1 MTVLKEVVAELIGM
15 FVAERRLTIAV
26 LTVVAM
32 AGCLVDFTDLDPLVG
47 GSVLLFGCLILL
59 VESVCR
65 AAFKPTPQ

>member
-26 LTVVAM
+26 LTVATI

-47 GSVLLFGCLILL
+47 GSVVLVGCLILL
-59 VESVCR
+59 IESVCR
-65 AAFKPTPQ
+65 SARAGTS